1 VEPLVEDEFEFT
13 TAITDEATVAAV
25 WPITLGVV
33 PEKCNAHSRFRLS
46 SKHNNNKNNK
56 NDKNNKSARNKI
68 DDVGTQAVIHERS

>member
-46 SKHNNNKNNK
+46 SKHNSNNNNNNSK
-56 NDKNNKSARNKI
+56 NKSATNRI
-68 DDVGTQAVIHERS
+68 DDVGTQPVIHERS